1 MNFIN
6 AHYKTSGNLTGAEYQ
21 RPTPEQM
28 VLSALLNNSTDTP
41 DILNTL
47 PAGCFESAQHNTLYA
62 AILQQH
68 TTSTPVDIFS
78 VMNVLGKGNNLQH
91 AGGEEYLMQLSFM
104 PCAEGYATMYAQL
117 VLEKFVVRKLQATVT
132 HMQHNI
138 TGEFADPFALING
151 AITQL
156 DEINFILNR
165 NTHLTWADCVTTTT
179 SQLLKAAQLKSS
191 IVGVPTFS
199 AALDAHT
206 GGLQNGNLVI
216 LAARPAMG
224 KTTIALHMALQQ
236 VKHGMPVGF
245 FSLEMSAEQLAQ
257 KVLSSETLLQI
268 RSITN
273 GDVSATQL
281 QQLQDTGHAIAA
293 MPLHISDT
301 GGLSI
306 NQLIATAK
314 MWKHKHD
321 IKILYV
327 DYLQLITTYDTT
339 QRFQRRDQE
348 VGYISARLKALAKE
362 LHIPVVVLSQLSRAP
377 EGRTDKRPLLSDLRE
392 SGAIEQDADMILF
405 PFRPSYYCNTAE
417 KSLTPAEESLTELI
431 IAKYRMGS
439 TGTILWRFDKELSR
453 MGEW

>member
-1 MNFIN
+1 MHEI
-6 AHYKTSGNLTGAEYQ
+6 LT
-21 RPTPEQM
+21 M
-28 VLSALLNNSTDTP
+28 
-41 DILNTL
+41 L
-47 PAGCFESAQHNTLYA
+47 PAGSFDSPQHNQVYN
-62 AILQQH
+62 AIQLQH
-68 TTSTPVDIFS
+68 LTSAPVDVFS
-78 VMNVLGKGNNLQH
+78 VLSQLGKGNNIQN
-91 AGGEEYLMQLSFM
+91 AGGQEYLMQLSFI
-104 PCAEGYATMYAQL
+104 PCADGYATMYAQL
-117 VLEKFVVRKLQATVT
+117 VLEKFVVRKLHAAVAHLQ
-132 HMQHNI
+132 QNI
-138 TGEFADPFALING
+138 TGEFADPFSLINV
-151 AITQL
+151 AIAQL

-165 NTHLTWADCVTTTT
+165 NTHITWADCVTTTT
-179 SQLLKAAQLKSS
+179 QTLLKAAQLKSS

-199 AALDAHT
+199 QALDAHT
-206 GGLQNGNLVI
+206 GGFQNGNLVI

-257 KVLSSETLLQI
+257 KVLSSESSLQI

-273 GDVSATQL
+273 GDVPANQL
-281 QQLQDTGHAIAA
+281 DELQNISTTVSG
-293 MPLHISDT
+293 MPLHLCDT

-314 MWKHKHD
+314 MWKHKHG

-405 PFRPSYYCNTAE
+405 PFRPAYYCNATTQTTP
-417 KSLTPAEESLTELI
+417 LTPAEESLTELI

-439 TGTILWRFDKELSR
+439 TGTILWRFDKEVSR
-453 MGEW
+453 VGEWNE